1 MSRTS
6 GDSVRCFRLI
16 HRRLRAVA
24 RPALA
29 LFLFVGA
36 AGPFADARAEAAS
49 SRIGRHLESA
59 GAQGCQTHDH
69 DACQLCRSLRSPA
82 RPTAM
87 PRPLAAELA
96 ITVPPLPR
104 VDAPQ
109 PARFDVAR
117 APRGP
122 PQA

>member
-1 MSRTS
+1 MGRTS

-16 HRRLRAVA
+16 HRRLRGVA
-24 RPALA
+24 RAALA
-29 LFLFVGA
+29 LVLFVGA
-36 AGPFADARAEAAS
+36 TGPSADARAEAAS
-49 SRIGRHLESA
+49 SPSGRHLESA
-59 GAQGCQTHDH
+59 AAQGCQAHDH
-69 DACQLCRSLRSPA
+69 DACQLCRSLRTTA

-96 ITVPPLPR
+96 ITVHPLPR
-104 VDAPQ
+104 VDVPQ

-122 PQA
+122 PQS

>member
-36 AGPFADARAEAAS
+36 AGPSADARAEAAS
-49 SRIGRHLESA
+49 FRTGRHLESA
-59 GAQGCQTHDH
+59 AAQGCQTHDH
-69 DACQLCRSLRSPA
+69 DACQLCRSLRGTA
-82 RPTAM
+82 GPTAT

-96 ITVPPLPR
+96 ITVHPLPR